1 MSVHRP
7 AVMGAAMPQASMQE
21 LLMLSIFLV
30 IAMLV
35 FATLIFYGFFYKLP
49 ANKEV
54 NCRNWIKK

>member
-1 MSVHRP
+1 
-7 AVMGAAMPQASMQE
+7 
-21 LLMLSIFLV
+21 MLSIFLV